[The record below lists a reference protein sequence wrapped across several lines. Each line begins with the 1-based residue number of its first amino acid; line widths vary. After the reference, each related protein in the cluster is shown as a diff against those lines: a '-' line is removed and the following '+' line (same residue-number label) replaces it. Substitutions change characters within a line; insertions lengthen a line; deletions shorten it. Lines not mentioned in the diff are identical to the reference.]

1 MKKILILTT
10 GGTIASRDTEKGLA
24 PAISSDE
31 LVGYVPE
38 LADIAHITA
47 KSLFCIDSTNIR
59 AEHYI
64 MMVRAIREHYADF
77 DGFVITHG
85 TDTMAYTAA
94 ALSYM
99 IQNSKKP
106 IVLTGSQKSI
116 YLRDTD
122 ARGNLIGALMY
133 AACEYASGVSVVF
146 DGKVIIGTRAQKT
159 RTKSF
164 NAFSSI
170 DYPELAKIRDGR
182 VINYITQS
190 VEGDPIFYDRLSP
203 EIFVYKLIPGAD
215 PHILR
220 CLQGRYRAVIIESF
234 GVGGIPRSEDGDF
247 IGALRELI
255 DTGVVVVMTTQV
267 SHEGSDMEIYEVG
280 QAAKL
285 ELDLM
290 EAYDMTTE
298 AIATKLMWILGQT
311 DDKDRIR
318 ELFCTP
324 IAHDI
329 IR

>member
-1 MKKILILTT
+1 MKKILLITT
-10 GGTIASRDTEKGLA
+10 GGTIASKSTDRGLA
-24 PAISSDE
+24 PTIDSDE

-38 LADIAHITA
+38 LASLAEITA
-47 KSLFCIDSTNIR
+47 VRPFCIDSTNIR
-59 AEHYI
+59 AEHWVTI
-64 MMVRAIREHYADF
+64 VRTVRENYADY

-122 ARGNLIGALMY
+122 ARGNLIGAFMY
-133 AACEYASGVSVVF
+133 ACDESASGVSVVF

-170 DYPELAKIRDGR
+170 DYPELARIRDGR
-182 VINYITQS
+182 VINYIAQRVKGET
-190 VEGDPIFYDRLSP
+190 VFYEKLDP

-215 PHILR
+215 PHILH
-220 CLQGRYRAVIIESF
+220 CLPGRYRAVIIESF
-234 GVGGIPRSEDGDF
+234 GVGGVPCLGNTSF
-247 IGALRELI
+247 IDALRELI
-255 DTGVVVVMTTQV
+255 DAGVVVVMTTQV
-267 SHEGSDMEIYEVG
+267 SHEGSDMEVYEVG
-280 QAAKL
+280 QTAKL

-298 AIATKLMWILGQT
+298 AIAAKLMWILGQT
-311 DDKDRIR
+311 SDGEEIR
-318 ELFCTP
+318 RLFYTP

>member
-1 MKKILILTT
+1 MKKILLIAT
-10 GGTIASRDTEKGLA
+10 GGTIASKNTDRGLA
-24 PAISSDE
+24 PTIDPDE
-31 LVGYVPE
+31 LIGYVPE
-38 LADIAHITA
+38 LASIAEITA
-47 KSLFCIDSTNIR
+47 ACPFCIDSTNIR
-59 AEHYI
+59 AEHWI
-64 MMVRAIREHYADF
+64 TIVRTVRENYADY

-122 ARGNLIGALMY
+122 ARANLIGALMY
-133 AACEYASGVSVVF
+133 ACDEGASGVSVVF

-170 DYPELAKIRDGR
+170 DYPELARIRDGR
-182 VINYITQS
+182 VINYITQQI
-190 VEGDPIFYDRLSP
+190 VGDPVFYEKLDP

-215 PHILR
+215 PYILH
-220 CLQGRYRAVIIESF
+220 CLPGRYRAVIIESF
-234 GVGGIPRSEDGDF
+234 GVGGVPCLGNTNF
-247 IGALRELI
+247 IDALRELI
-255 DTGVVVVMTTQV
+255 DAGIVVVMTTQV
-267 SHEGSDMEIYEVG
+267 SHEGSDMEVYEVG
-280 QAAKL
+280 QTAKL

-298 AIATKLMWILGQT
+298 AIAAKLMWILGHT
-311 DDKDRIR
+311 SDGKEIR
-318 ELFCTP
+318 QLFYTP